1 MEVGDTMTRDGWDQ
15 FTYILAV
22 IAGGCLA
29 FVIYRVGSWIMN

>member
-1 MEVGDTMTRDGWDQ
+1 MTRDGWN
-15 FTYILAV
+15 TATNILAA